1 MINNSQ
7 VALID
12 LDSMDDI
19 KDFANLVVTYDS
31 DINIYRGSNM
41 YDAIGIIV
49 AIILAIITTIYTISL
64 THIHK
69 EQYIIKIHDDASY
82 NEFTIK
88 YRIIQKQGNVY
99 TVEEKEDK

>member
-7 VALID
+7 AALID

-41 YDAIGIIV
+41 YDAKS
-49 AIILAIITTIYTISL
+49 ILAIFALDTNVPRYVEIISDDQDEIASFKNDMKRFSV
-64 THIHK
+64 TDK
-69 EQYIIKIHDDASY
+69 E
-82 NEFTIK
+82 E
-88 YRIIQKQGNVY
+88 
-99 TVEEKEDK
+99 

>member
-7 VALID
+7 AALID

-41 YDAIGIIV
+41 YDAKS
-49 AIILAIITTIYTISL
+49 ILAIFALDANVPRYVEIISDDQDEIARFKNDMKRFSV
-64 THIHK
+64 TDK
-69 EQYIIKIHDDASY
+69 E
-82 NEFTIK
+82 E
-88 YRIIQKQGNVY
+88 
-99 TVEEKEDK
+99 

>member
-7 VALID
+7 AVLID

-41 YDAIGIIV
+41 YDAKS
-49 AIILAIITTIYTISL
+49 ILAIFALDTNVPRYVEIISDDQDEIARFKNDMKRFSIT
-64 THIHK
+64 
-69 EQYIIKIHDDASY
+69 D
-82 NEFTIK
+82 
-88 YRIIQKQGNVY
+88 
-99 TVEEKEDK
+99 KED

>member
-41 YDAIGIIV
+41 YDAKS
-49 AIILAIITTIYTISL
+49 ILAIFALDTNVPRYVEIIS
-64 THIHK
+64 
-69 EQYIIKIHDDASY
+69 DDL
-82 NEFTIK
+82 
-88 YRIIQKQGNVY
+88 
-99 TVEEKEDK
+99 

>member
-7 VALID
+7 AALID

-41 YDAIGIIV
+41 YDAKS
-49 AIILAIITTIYTISL
+49 ILAIFALDTNVPRYVEIISDDQDEIARFKNDMKRFSV
-64 THIHK
+64 TDK
-69 EQYIIKIHDDASY
+69 E
-82 NEFTIK
+82 E
-88 YRIIQKQGNVY
+88 
-99 TVEEKEDK
+99 

>member
-41 YDAIGIIV
+41 YDAKS
-49 AIILAIITTIYTISL
+49 ILAIFALDTNVPRYVEIISDDQDEIARFKNDMKRFSV
-64 THIHK
+64 TDK
-69 EQYIIKIHDDASY
+69 E
-82 NEFTIK
+82 E
-88 YRIIQKQGNVY
+88 
-99 TVEEKEDK
+99 

>member
-7 VALID
+7 AALID

-41 YDAIGIIV
+41 YDAKS
-49 AIILAIITTIYTISL
+49 ILAIFALDTNVPRYVEIISDDQDEIAKFKNDMKRFSV
-64 THIHK
+64 TDK
-69 EQYIIKIHDDASY
+69 E
-82 NEFTIK
+82 E
-88 YRIIQKQGNVY
+88 
-99 TVEEKEDK
+99 

>member
-7 VALID
+7 AALID

-41 YDAIGIIV
+41 YDAKS
-49 AIILAIITTIYTISL
+49 ILAIFALDTNVPRYVEIISDNQDEIARFKNDMKRFSV
-64 THIHK
+64 TDK
-69 EQYIIKIHDDASY
+69 E
-82 NEFTIK
+82 E
-88 YRIIQKQGNVY
+88 
-99 TVEEKEDK
+99 

>member
-41 YDAIGIIV
+41 YDAKS
-49 AIILAIITTIYTISL
+49 ILAIFALDTNVPRYVEIISDDQDEIARFKNDMNRFSV
-64 THIHK
+64 TDK
-69 EQYIIKIHDDASY
+69 E
-82 NEFTIK
+82 E
-88 YRIIQKQGNVY
+88 
-99 TVEEKEDK
+99 